1 MGGDSVLVN
10 TVMKS
15 IYEVMSELDGG
26 ELKVSGLSRLLQ
38 YPEFSDNERLG
49 ELLGALERKEDILD
63 LVGESEGDG
72 VNVVIGSEG
81 GVKVINNS
89 TVVFKPIKRGDKTV
103 GAIGVIGP
111 LRMDYARVLATLD
124 NLGANIT
131 NLLNEP
137 KRLDK
142 GE

>member
-1 MGGDSVLVN
+1 LV
-10 TVMKS
+10 VQ
-15 IYEVMSELDGG
+15 
-26 ELKVSGLSRLLQ
+26 LLQ
-38 YPEFSDNERLG
+38 YPEFSDKEQLG

-63 LVGESEGDG
+63 LVGDSEGDG

-89 TVVFKPIKRGDKTV
+89 TVVFKPIKRGDRTV

-137 KRLDK
+137 KLLDK